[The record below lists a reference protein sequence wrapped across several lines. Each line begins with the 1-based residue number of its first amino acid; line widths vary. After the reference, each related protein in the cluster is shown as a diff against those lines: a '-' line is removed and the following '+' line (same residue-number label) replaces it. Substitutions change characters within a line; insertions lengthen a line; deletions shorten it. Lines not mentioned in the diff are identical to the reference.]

1 MGDNTDVMVNT
12 ESEVVEEPM
21 DTEEYADEGVGLG
34 AVVAI
39 GGVALAG
46 AGAFVASR
54 TKWGKAKLRSLKE
67 KRAQKLAE
75 KSQKLFKELAEEE
88 TESEEKPDRVVIE
101 EN

>member
-21 DTEEYADEGVGLG
+21 DTEEYADEGVSLG

-75 KSQKLFKELAEEE
+75 KSQKLFEELAKEE
-88 TESEEKPDRVVIE
+88 TETEEKPDRVVIE